1 MTVITIDEKLI
12 NEVIAVSHYDNAQE
26 AVIKILRNYLHQQK
40 KTTLF
45 VACCY
50 SLLPCMRYLRD
61 HRPKSFS
68 PFTLITVSN
77 LGKRVHTQCELL
89 LLRGVCFCFL
99 PTC

>member
-45 VACCY
+45 ERLRFVDEYADDDIALLFERDKDTLVVQKTDG
-50 SLLPCMRYLRD
+50 SLKMR
-61 HRPKSFS
+61 
-68 PFTLITVSN
+68 
-77 LGKRVHTQCELL
+77 QW
-89 LLRGVCFCFL
+89 
-99 PTC
+99 